1 MFGCSGGL
9 VTFPTA
15 SSYEGGAVGGG
26 AEGCA
31 LPLANPIFFSM
42 FSGTT
47 FGGHITY
54 TLTDNR
60 SKLQN
65 SGPTM

>member
-42 FSGTT
+42 FRILSLGE
-47 FGGHITY
+47 F
-54 TLTDNR
+54 
-60 SKLQN
+60 
-65 SGPTM
+65 